1 MGIKLSTS
9 KIKKILVSGGCW
21 TTERSREIGRLYV
34 VLTKTAED
42 GEQGLSEREAVK
54 RIAAELGVSAVT
66 VSVNLP
72 YQSVVY
78 KLEKRSKN
86 AVKCERWRKNGKGG
100 VLTWA
105 MRASQIKMNS
115 MRMI

>member
-1 MGIKLSTS
+1 M
-9 KIKKILVSGGCW
+9 
-21 TTERSREIGRLYV
+21 
-34 VLTKTAED
+34 TKTAED